1 MKSIRERI
9 EEKIG
14 NNYEELFHNYIKK
27 HPKAKRAFFVL
38 ASTKKIARNGAIYF
52 TGLKIEMKD
61 NKLVV
66 CQHRQTVNGSTYE
79 IV

>member
-1 MKSIRERI
+1 MKTIREKI

-27 HPKAKRAFFVL
+27 HPKAKRAFFAL
-38 ASTKKIARNGAIYF
+38 SSTKKIARNGAIYY
-52 TGLKIEMKD
+52 TGIKIEMKD
-61 NKLVV
+61 NKLFVY
-66 CQHRQTVNGSTYE
+66 QHRQTVNGSTYE